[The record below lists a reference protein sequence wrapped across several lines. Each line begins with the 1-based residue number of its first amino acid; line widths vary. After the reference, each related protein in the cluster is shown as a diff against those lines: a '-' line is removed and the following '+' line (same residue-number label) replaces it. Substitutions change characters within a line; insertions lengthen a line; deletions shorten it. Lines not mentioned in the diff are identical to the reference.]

1 MFHVTPSSVIFGKCK
16 TRVVSDVWEKGPLCA
31 SMNSKIM
38 DTSRHLIG
46 RLKRSWPVGYGKIWC
61 LTKCLTSRYMR
72 NIYRDNRRTSWYDGI
87 PNVPNNDTQL
97 QLLHGRCTFGD
108 FFVEHPENSGIPQIH
123 VYLLESRWLDA
134 PMYWLM
140 LSHLLSLPC
149 KWKKSAR
156 QKKKLSAF
164 MAPVCFFCCGKC
176 WLSVDGDILHSGI
189 LATEK
194 DEQNCGNKNRW
205 Y

>member
-1 MFHVTPSSVIFGKCK
+1 
-16 TRVVSDVWEKGPLCA
+16 
-31 SMNSKIM
+31 
-38 DTSRHLIG
+38 
-46 RLKRSWPVGYGKIWC
+46 
-61 LTKCLTSRYMR
+61 MR

-156 QKKKLSAF
+156 PKKNVQHSWRRSVFFVAGNADYLL
-164 MAPVCFFCCGKC
+164 MAIFSTPVYLQPKRMNKT
-176 WLSVDGDILHSGI
+176 VETKTDDIENMNIMNLYHLYI
-189 LATEK
+189 YI
-194 DEQNCGNKNRW
+194 CIHI